1 MKKFPLIIDVETKY
15 SFRDF
20 KDPKKLEV
28 TVVAVYDYKNNQGLV
43 FEEKELSKLFNL
55 FEKSSYIIGF
65 NIIDF
70 DLPVLSAYY
79 PGDINVFSKLDI
91 LDDIK
96 NKIGRR
102 ISLNEVI
109 NATLGKK
116 KTGHGL
122 LAIDYYRQGKIEE
135 LKKYCLNDVLFTK
148 ELFDYGVNNG
158 KIYYPD
164 INGKR
169 KIIVDWKKYKENDGE
184 KNDLPLTLPF

>member
-28 TVVAVYDYKNNQGLV
+28 TVVGVFDYKNNQGMV

-55 FEKSSYIIGF
+55 FENSSYLIGF

-70 DLPVLSAYY
+70 DLPVLSSYY
-79 PGDINVFSKLDI
+79 PGDINIFSKFDI
-91 LDDIK
+91 LEDIK

-135 LKKYCLNDVLFTK
+135 LKKYCLDDVLFTK
-148 ELFDYGVNNG
+148 ELFDFGVNNG
-158 KIYYPD
+158 KIYYLD

-169 KIIVDWKKYKENDGE
+169 EIIVDWKKYKEDNGGQ
-184 KNDLPLTLPF
+184 NDLPLTLPF